1 MGIYVYNSIYNP
13 DPFTLEFTYT
23 WSDQR
28 YTVPYTWSYTI
39 ECKGAW
45 GRSAAWWLAKGTFN
59 FTAWDELSI
68 MVWWTWNNWNGG
80 TYGFWWTANGW
91 SNASW
96 WGLSWVFT
104 WSWTILATDSARA
117 LIIWGWAGWNSAW
130 TWWAWWWETWGTWT
144 WNYGTAWAWG
154 TQTWR
159 WSWWNGWANQFNWWN
174 GWWTYGYGWGWW
186 WWWWNGSQWDGSSD
200 DDRWGWGG
208 SGYVLST
215 ATDRVLT
222 QWWWSASWQ
231 NGKVILSFLW

>member
-1 MGIYVYNSIYNP
+1 MAIYIYNSIYNP

-28 YTVPYTWSYTI
+28 YTVPYTWSY
-39 ECKGAW
+39 
-45 GRSAAWWLAKGTFN
+45 
-59 FTAWDELSI
+59 
-68 MVWWTWNNWNGG
+68 
-80 TYGFWWTANGW
+80 
-91 SNASW
+91 
-96 WGLSWVFT
+96 
-104 WSWTILATDSARA
+104 
-117 LIIWGWAGWNSAW
+117 
-130 TWWAWWWETWGTWT
+130 
-144 WNYGTAWAWG
+144 GTAWAWG

-159 WSWWNGWANQFNWWN
+159 WSWWNAWANQFNWWN

-200 DDRWGWGG
+200 DDRWGWWG

-231 NGKVILSFLW
+231 NGKVVLSFIG